1 MPNTDRLRGGLAL
14 ASEAGVT
21 DADYAAERDD
31 FLDAVF
37 LGGFHVDDETR
48 RAAYEMIQRGR
59 DEFVYNDPVD
69 FVQTQV
75 MDLRSRSPD
84 LGVGLNVRSSSFA
97 SLARIG
103 EVAREYDCVLE
114 INAHCRQD
122 EMVEVGCGHS
132 LLRDTQRL
140 ADWTRR
146 LSEMGVTVGVKTR
159 AEVVDDAAVAREFED
174 AGGDFIHIDCMDSPD
189 AVSDVAEATDLF
201 VIANNGVRSGADAA
215 DYFERGADMV
225 STARGGRSLGKLRRL
240 YKEVRRCPTP
250 QV

>member
-1 MPNTDRLRGGLAL
+1 MKTDRLRGGLGL

-21 DADYAAERDD
+21 DSDYVIERSGFVD
-31 FLDAVF
+31 FAF
-37 LGGFHVDDETR
+37 LGGFHTDEETTA
-48 RAAYEMIQRGR
+48 AAYEMIQRGR
-59 DEFVYNDPVD
+59 NEFVYEDAVGFICD
-69 FVQTQV
+69 EVSR
-75 MDLRSRSPD
+75 LRRNSPGI
-84 LGVGLNVRSSSFA
+84 GVGLNVRASSFD
-97 SLARIG
+97 SLARVG
-103 EVAREYDCVLE
+103 KVAREYGCVLE

-132 LLRDTQRL
+132 LLRESQRL

-174 AGGDFIHIDCMDSPD
+174 AGGDFLHIDCMDSPD
-189 AVSDVAEATDLF
+189 AVDDVARATDLF

-225 STARGGRSLGKLRRL
+225 STARAARRL
-240 YKEVRRCPTP
+240 DDLADLYEEVRRCPTLRI
-250 QV
+250 